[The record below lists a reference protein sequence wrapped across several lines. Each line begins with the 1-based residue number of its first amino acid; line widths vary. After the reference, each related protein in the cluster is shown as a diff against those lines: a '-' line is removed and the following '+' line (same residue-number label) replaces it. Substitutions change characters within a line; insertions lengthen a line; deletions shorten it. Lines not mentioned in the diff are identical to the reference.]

1 MSKAKPITA
10 EAAADR
16 APDDGPGSV
25 RGIRRLVATGM
36 IAAPSFFRHRGT
48 QLAAAISYRVLF
60 SLVPFL
66 ALSLS
71 VLDLVLTAEAEKNI
85 DEWLAGLAP
94 GNANLEASIVRTLS
108 NTGTA
113 ASVTGLIALAG
124 LLWTASGMAA
134 SVRLALAV
142 VWEEGQPRPY
152 LRAKLL
158 DLVLVFFGVGL
169 LLAAFVANVT
179 LQLVTSYGTE
189 IADRLGLKRF
199 DGQALGTLGQ
209 TATTLALTIVAL
221 IVLYRLAPTAPPIR
235 ELLPGAI
242 VGGIGV
248 HLADPRVLGLRRR
261 DGRVR
266 GDLRRARRALR
277 LPVPRLPRRVG
288 NRVRR
293 GGRPRVARS
302 RAPPRRGGRA
312 AAVGPRTRRR
322 RRARAVQ
329 LAARSVA
336 LGEPTAIALGLA
348 AHGSAVRP
356 GVALSLI
363 DEGVIMAVGPVDVY
377 IIGFPGN
384 KFSGRIVPAIMDLT
398 DSGTIRVLDLLFVMK
413 DADGVVTTIEAAD
426 IDEEGTAFLAID
438 VTQPGALGDEDAEEV
453 ADDLPA
459 NSSAL
464 LIAYENLWVGK
475 VVEALR
481 EADAVLI
488 DSIRIPADVVEAFE
502 AS

>member
-16 APDDGPGSV
+16 APDDGPGPV

-113 ASVTGLIALAG
+113 ASITGLIALAG

-199 DGQALGTLGQ
+199 DGQALGTFGQ
-209 TATTLALTIVAL
+209 TAITLALTIVAL
-221 IVLYRLAPTAPPIR
+221 IVLFRLAPTAPPIR

-248 HLADPRVLGLRRR
+248 HVAVLGFSVYVGVMAGFEEIYGALAGLFGFLFLVYLVASAIVFGAEVVRAWPEAALPREEEDAPPLSFR
-261 DGRVR
+261 ERVAGAVR
-266 GDLRRARRALR
+266 GQFSS
-277 LPVPRLPRRVG
+277 PRDPS
-288 NRVRR
+288 
-293 GGRPRVARS
+293 P
-302 RAPPRRGGRA
+302 
-312 AAVGPRTRRR
+312 
-322 RRARAVQ
+322 
-329 LAARSVA
+329 
-336 LGEPTAIALGLA
+336 
-348 AHGSAVRP
+348 
-356 GVALSLI
+356 
-363 DEGVIMAVGPVDVY
+363 
-377 IIGFPGN
+377 
-384 KFSGRIVPAIMDLT
+384 
-398 DSGTIRVLDLLFVMK
+398 
-413 DADGVVTTIEAAD
+413 
-426 IDEEGTAFLAID
+426 
-438 VTQPGALGDEDAEEV
+438 
-453 ADDLPA
+453 
-459 NSSAL
+459 
-464 LIAYENLWVGK
+464 
-475 VVEALR
+475 
-481 EADAVLI
+481 
-488 DSIRIPADVVEAFE
+488 
-502 AS
+502 